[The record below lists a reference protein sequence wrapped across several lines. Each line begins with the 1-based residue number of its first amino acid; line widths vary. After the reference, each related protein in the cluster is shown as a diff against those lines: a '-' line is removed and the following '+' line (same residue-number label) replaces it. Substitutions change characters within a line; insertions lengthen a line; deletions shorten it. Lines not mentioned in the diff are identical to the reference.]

1 MPAFCTCNW
10 LCPGKWRSTCF
21 AYTNR
26 WLGGQLPDLSMR
38 KTQELV
44 ENTLFAS
51 LYRQY
56 SCGQG
61 WLAIPALR
69 TPCWEYRCSAWDA
82 LMCFLPVDSLLLSL
96 PSHFSA
102 AIYFLFEVRAV
113 AYNSPLPQQ
122 QQLKPASPML
132 QQGTALRCWRD
143 VYSRGEQ
150 WVERSDAFWSE
161 VDSNIGWGTACWT
174 ADVPSPQCKSLFS
187 SGVLLVGCILSPKPH
202 FHFKT
207 SHSLHPVGKPWPP
220 GLQPGLKWAALIS
233 GIRAGA
239 LYKAK
244 AAFTTA
250 GRQQGSQTGDPGVL
264 PAIHY
269 GCGVSW
275 TCASCA
281 WDLHY
286 VLTCKYW
293 FIPVPELPYQM
304 TPNHAE
310 MSGSFAM

>member
-1 MPAFCTCNW
+1 
-10 LCPGKWRSTCF
+10 
-21 AYTNR
+21 
-26 WLGGQLPDLSMR
+26 
-38 KTQELV
+38 
-44 ENTLFAS
+44 
-51 LYRQY
+51 
-56 SCGQG
+56 
-61 WLAIPALR
+61 
-69 TPCWEYRCSAWDA
+69 
-82 LMCFLPVDSLLLSL
+82 MCFLPVDSLLLSL
-96 PSHFSA
+96 PSRFSA
-102 AIYFLFEVRAV
+102 ASYFLFEVRAV
-113 AYNSPLPQQ
+113 SYNSPLPQQ

-161 VDSNIGWGTACWT
+161 VDSNISWGTACWT

-310 MSGSFAM
+310 MSGSFAA